1 MINKAYKYYIN
12 QIKNKFFILKLAK
25 KLKIFP
31 KALLTLNIIFLLL
44 NIFSILSCII
54 NHNKSQKIFFN
65 DSNIFIFEFL
75 KQPYNVISA
84 YLNHKFKININKT
97 ERKKKQKKI
106 IKIKCTGLFNI
117 THHLKWLKSKL
128 DDEFQITI
136 DENNPDYL
144 IYNVFNNE
152 DQRLIYH
159 NAVKIAIYTENY
171 MPDINN
177 ADYVIGHYHINYLD
191 RYFKYSIFL
200 WNKFKIIDEKRKAIF
215 NYPIRKKFCAAVIS
229 NCFAQ
234 FRLKF
239 IERLSKYKKVDMG
252 GRCRNNINKFVK
264 DKIEF
269 LSEYKFSIAMENSDG
284 DGYVSEKIVHA
295 FLSGTLPIY
304 YGDYIIDEFINPKT
318 YILIKKEI
326 DIEKK
331 IEYIKLIDNDDNLY
345 KKIMKEKPIID
356 DNFLNK
362 IDKKEI
368 KLFLKNI
375 FRQDKTKAYRRD
387 NHFYY

>member
-12 QIKNKFFILKLAK
+12 QIKNKCFILKFAK
-25 KLKIFP
+25 KLKLFS
-31 KALLTLNIIFLLL
+31 KVLLTLNIIFLLL
-44 NIFSILSCII
+44 NIFFSLSCII
-54 NHNKSQKIFFN
+54 NHNKSQKIYFN
-65 DSNIFIFEFL
+65 NSNKFILDFL
-75 KQPYNVISA
+75 KQSYKSISA
-84 YLNHKFKININKT
+84 YLHHKFTINI
-97 ERKKKQKKI
+97 KKPDKNIKPKKI
-106 IKIKCTGLFNI
+106 IKIKCTGLFNR
-117 THHLKWLKSKL
+117 TYHLQWLKSKL

-144 IYNVFNNE
+144 IYNVFDNE
-152 DQRLIYH
+152 DQRLIYQ
-159 NAVKIAIYTENY
+159 NAIKIAIYTENV
-171 MPDINN
+171 MPNINY
-177 ADYVIGHYHINYLD
+177 ADYIIGHYHI
-191 RYFKYSIFL
+191 K
-200 WNKFKIIDEKRKAIF
+200 KRKAIF

-252 GRCRNNINKFVK
+252 GRCGNNIKKFIK
-264 DKIEF
+264 NKIEF

-284 DGYVSEKIVHA
+284 DGYVSEKIVHS
-295 FLSGTLPIY
+295 FLSGTIPIY

-318 YILIKKEI
+318 YILIKKESDI
-326 DIEKK
+326 DKK

-345 KKIMKEKPIID
+345 KKIMKEKPLID
-356 DNFLNK
+356 DNFINR
-362 IDKKEI
+362 IDKNEI

-387 NHFYY
+387 NHFYD